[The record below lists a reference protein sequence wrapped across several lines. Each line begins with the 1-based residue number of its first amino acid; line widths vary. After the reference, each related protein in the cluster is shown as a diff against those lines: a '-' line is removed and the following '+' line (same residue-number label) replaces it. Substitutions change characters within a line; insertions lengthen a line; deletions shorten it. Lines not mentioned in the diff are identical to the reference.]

1 MGESAALG
9 SNTQIFDSSGNLWLS
24 FLGAGGLGKW
34 DRASDTIQWW
44 DVPVIASRPYGIIVD
59 NQDKIWWADYHNGGV
74 SRFAVAR
81 ANSPA

>member
-1 MGESAALG
+1 MTCATKSKID
-9 SNTQIFDSSGNLWLS
+9 QISLKRFSIG
-24 FLGAGGLGKW
+24 
-34 DRASDTIQWW
+34 
-44 DVPVIASRPYGIIVD
+44 VPVIASRPYGIIVD